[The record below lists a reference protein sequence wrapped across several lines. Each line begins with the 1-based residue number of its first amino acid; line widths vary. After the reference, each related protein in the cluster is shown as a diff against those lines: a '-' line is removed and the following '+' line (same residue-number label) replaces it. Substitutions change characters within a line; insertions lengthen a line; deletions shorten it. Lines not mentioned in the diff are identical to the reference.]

1 MSFQPVLPLAGH
13 AGWRYLARTEAVQTA
28 RLRESPEMRRLAD
41 HFRAH
46 IAGAETAADLVAD
59 RRLLE
64 VALGAF
70 GLKADLNAKAF
81 VQKVLEGGTLRPDA
95 LANRLADKRYAALA
109 LEFGYGDLGA
119 RTGLPGFADRILA
132 RYERQAFQEA
142 VGARDGA
149 MRLALNLGPALE
161 ELAARTGSANA
172 QWYSVIGS
180 APLRQ
185 VFQTAFGFPP
195 SFAALDLDRQLAD
208 YKARAAAMGAKAP
221 SDFAEPAMQDRLL
234 RLYFLRSEGQP
245 SAASSPV
252 LALLRR
258 GG

>member
-1 MSFQPVLPLAGH
+1 MTFQPVLPLSGH
-13 AGWRYLARTEAVQTA
+13 AGWRSLSRSAEAQTA
-28 RLRESPEMRRLAD
+28 RLRESPPMRRLAD

-46 IAGAETAADLVAD
+46 IGKAETASDLVAD

-70 GLKADLNAKAF
+70 GLKADLNARAF
-81 VQKVLEGGTLRPDA
+81 IQKVLEGGTLRPDA

-132 RYERQAFQEA
+132 RYERQTFQEG
-142 VGARDGA
+142 VGERDGA

-161 ELAARTGSANA
+161 ELAERTGSANA

-195 SFAALDLDRQLAD
+195 AFAALDVDRQLAD

-221 SDFAEPAMQDRLL
+221 SDFLDPAMQDRLL
-234 RLYFLRSEGQP
+234 RLYFLRSEG
-245 SAASSPV
+245 SAPAAASPV